1 MITFNILTIFPDIF
15 APVENGVVGRAAAKG
30 IINIK
35 KINIR
40 EFSLDKHGNTD
51 DYPYGGGDG
60 MLMTAQPVI
69 DAWKSIGNPGLTVLL
84 SPKGS
89 RLDQRKCI
97 EYAAGFENIT
107 LICGRYEGMDQ
118 RIIDSIVDEEI
129 SIGDYV
135 ISGGET
141 AAMVLVDAVSR
152 MVPGVLGNE
161 NGGTNDSHFNG
172 LLEYPQYTRP
182 EIFEG
187 MKVPDVLLSGNHEEI
202 RKYRLAASLLE
213 TFGKR
218 PDMLVKRGLSRA
230 EAELLCTI
238 IPEER
243 TRIIGLIKE

>member
-1 MITFNILTIFPDIF
+1 MTFNILTIFPDIF

-30 IINIK
+30 IIGIR

-40 EFSLDKHGNTD
+40 DFTLDKHGNTD

-60 MLMTAQPVI
+60 MLMTAQPVT
-69 DAWKSIGNPGLTVLL
+69 DAWRSIGNPGLTVLL
-84 SPKGS
+84 SPKGP
-89 RLDQRKCI
+89 RLDQCKCM
-97 EYAAGFENIT
+97 ELASLEHIT
-107 LICGRYEGMDQ
+107 LVCGRYEGLDQ

-135 ISGGET
+135 ISGGEI

-182 EIFEG
+182 EVFEG
-187 MKVPDVLLSGNHEEI
+187 IRVPDVLLSGNHEEI
-202 RKYRLAASLLE
+202 RKYRLAGSLLE
-213 TFGKR
+213 TFRKR
-218 PDMLVKRGLSRA
+218 PDMLAKRGLSRK
-230 EAELLCTI
+230 EAELLSAL
-238 IPEER
+238 IPGESA
-243 TRIIGLIKE
+243 RIIALIKE